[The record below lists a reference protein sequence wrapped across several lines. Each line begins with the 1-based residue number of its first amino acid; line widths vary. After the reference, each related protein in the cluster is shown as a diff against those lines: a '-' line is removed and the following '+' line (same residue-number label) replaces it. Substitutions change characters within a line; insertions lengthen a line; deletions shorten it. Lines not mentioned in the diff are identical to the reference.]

1 MVKVI
6 VVYLEREGK
15 EYCLAVKSVV
25 NGRCLME
32 WAYLVEDGVNR
43 LCCFE
48 VK

>member
-1 MVKVI
+1 MVGVA
-6 VVYLEREGK
+6 VCLEREGD
-15 EYCLAVKSVV
+15 EYCLLVMSVV
-25 NGRCLME
+25 NDGCLTE